1 MEKLGEDE
9 ELFLAFAEFEEH
21 GKEFERARCIF
32 KFALDHIQKER
43 AEDLYGKF
51 IAFEKRYGNKE
62 DIEDVLVKKR

>member
-9 ELFLAFAEFEEH
+9 FLAFAGFEEH
-21 GKEFERARCIF
+21 CEEIERARCIF
-32 KFALDHIQKER
+32 KFALDHIPKER

-51 IAFEKRYGNKE
+51 IAFEKPIGNKE